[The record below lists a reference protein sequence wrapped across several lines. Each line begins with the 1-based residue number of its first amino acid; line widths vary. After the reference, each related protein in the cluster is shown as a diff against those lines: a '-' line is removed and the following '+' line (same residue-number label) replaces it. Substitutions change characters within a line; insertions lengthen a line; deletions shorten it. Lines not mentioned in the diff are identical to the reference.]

1 MDPHAIEVV
10 QHVIRQLNGKLKSG
24 LTSMR
29 LQLNPDSLG
38 AIDVEVV
45 KDVQGVRVT
54 FFAEQSST
62 GKLLETQLT
71 QLRQSLVDSGVQ
83 LSNVN
88 ISQHSY
94 SGQEGGFQ
102 QQNTNFAQIHHR
114 EDFQKEVNTQ
124 ESPRVERG
132 TRQTSEVDYLI

>member
-1 MDPHAIEVV
+1 LGAIEV
-10 QHVIRQLNGKLKSG
+10 
-24 LTSMR
+24 
-29 LQLNPDSLG
+29 
-38 AIDVEVV
+38 EVL

-83 LSNVN
+83 LSSVN
-88 ISQHSY
+88 IGQHSHA
-94 SGQEGGFQ
+94 GQEGGFQ
-102 QQNTNFAQIHHR
+102 HQNTNFAHTSHR
-114 EDFQKEVNTQ
+114 EEYQNELHVQ
-124 ESPRVERG
+124 ERPHTERG